1 MKEQHLAMDSELLID
16 ILKSSPSGVIDSLFL
31 NNYSMK
37 QSWQALLNGGVIAE
51 MAFSGTPS
59 GLLFWF

>member
-1 MKEQHLAMDSELLID
+1 MTEQHLAMDFELLID
-16 ILKSSPSGVIDSLFL
+16 ILKSSPSGVIDSSFL
-31 NNYSMK
+31 NNCSTK
-37 QSWQALLNGGVIAE
+37 QSQRPLLNGGVIAE